1 MAMAIAIA
9 AGLIGSGAIAQT
21 PPTGQAFPTKP
32 VRLIVPFAPG
42 GAPDLV
48 ARGLAPK
55 LNESLGQPVI
65 VENRAGA
72 GGIIGMELV
81 ARAAPDGHT
90 LVVGSAGPL
99 AIVPNL
105 HRKLSYDVMRD
116 FAPISMVTAMPF
128 LLVVH
133 PSLPVKPI
141 KDLMALAKA
150 RPGELNYGSPGN
162 GSTTHLA
169 TELLKSA
176 TGMKIT
182 HIPYKGV
189 AEAATALVSGQV
201 QVLSGDLNAMLPQ
214 VKAGRMRGIAVTSA
228 RRSQLLPDTPTVA
241 ESGVPGFDASGWMG
255 VLAPAATPA
264 PVIERLNATITKAL
278 AAPDTRNRLGALGGE
293 VRASSPA
300 EFAAFIRTEAAK
312 WSKLIRSAGI
322 EAEQL

>member
-1 MAMAIAIA
+1 MKMAMAVATA

-21 PPTGQAFPTKP
+21 GQAYPTKP

-72 GGIIGMELV
+72 GGIIGMEAV

-133 PSLPVKPI
+133 PSLPVKSV

-176 TGMKIT
+176 TGMKMT

-264 PVIERLNATITKAL
+264 PVIERLNATIAKAL

-312 WSKLIRSAGI
+312 WSKLIKSAGI